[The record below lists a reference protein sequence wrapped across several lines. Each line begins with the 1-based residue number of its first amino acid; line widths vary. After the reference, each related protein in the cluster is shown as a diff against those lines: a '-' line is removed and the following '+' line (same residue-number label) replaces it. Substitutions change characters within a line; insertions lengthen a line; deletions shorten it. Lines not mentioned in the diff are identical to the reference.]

1 MLRMLPRRVAVTA
14 LLLLCC
20 WGGASGQVRGRVPGL
35 PGHVT
40 VDGFDPD
47 RDQLRPVVTAKED
60 NMRVPGSYIVV
71 LRDMSSREE
80 IEAVVRGFRATAGR
94 AGPAFENEVDV
105 ILDQVMTAFVARL
118 SPSALR
124 LMQAIPGV
132 DFIEEDQ
139 IFEKQQAVPWHL
151 DRIDQKDL
159 PVNGQFSATGD
170 GSGVDVYVLDSGIRY
185 SHEEFEGR
193 ASFAG
198 FDAFDPAGTN
208 QGQDIDGHGTHV
220 AALVG
225 GKTYGVARNVQL
237 KSVRVLD
244 EQGRG
249 RGSTIL
255 AGLNYV
261 RMQVNQSPNA
271 RAIAVMSLAGSSMT
285 TVNMAAKELVHTGCA
300 VFAAAGNAARD
311 ACRFSPAGEAEVIT
325 VGGTNA
331 VDGLYRRTVN
341 NRLRGTNYGRCVDI
355 MAPAQEVVSADVT
368 CDTCS
373 RELSGTSQAT
383 PLVAGVAATILQQDN
398 SLTPAQLRMKLLFDA
413 ATNRIDFTP
422 IPDEMK
428 PMTPNKLLYIPQ
440 SSAFTSGVTPTCRT
454 VWSLK
459 SDTADGELATVRCNI
474 NESMMGCSSV
484 SDDGLRAG
492 EFTTALPGDI
502 NVCIAQNGI
511 GGTGVFAMAR
521 CCVWPGSECYFEKS
535 DRSSSQ
541 DGARANIKCER
552 NDGDLLTSCSA
563 ATDTRSI
570 DGARPASARLR
581 FVRLPLRTCIAQ
593 NGDGGNGVEAHATCC
608 KADNMDCKAVWSNRS
623 PNTPKAEVS
632 ATCPTGWVLT
642 GCNAY
647 DWSGH
652 ADGSMPIDNTCI
664 ARKGTQGEGVHAVAI
679 CCRGN

>member
-1 MLRMLPRRVAVTA
+1 MLPRRVLAATA

-20 WGGASGQVRGRVPGL
+20 WEGSNGQVRGRVPGL

-47 RDQLRPVVTAKED
+47 RDRLRPVVTAKED

-71 LRDMSSREE
+71 LKDMSSRED

-208 QGQDIDGHGTHV
+208 QGLDIDGHGTHV

-237 KSVRVLD
+237 RSVRVLD
-244 EQGRG
+244 ENGRG

-261 RMQVNQSPNA
+261 RMQVNQNPNA

-300 VFAAAGNAARD
+300 VFAAAGNANRD

-341 NRLRGTNYGRCVDI
+341 GRLRGTNYGRCVDI
-355 MAPAQEVVSADVT
+355 MAPAQEVISADVA
-368 CDTCS
+368 CDTCN

-383 PLVAGVAATILQQDN
+383 PLVAGVAATMLQQDN

-413 ATNRIDFTP
+413 ARNKIDFTP
-422 IPDEMK
+422 IPDDMK
-428 PMTPNKLLYIPQ
+428 HMTPNKLLYIPQ

-454 VWSLK
+454 VWSIK
-459 SDTADGELATVRCNI
+459 SDVTDGALASVRCNI

-492 EFTTALPGDI
+492 EFTSALPGDI
-502 NVCIAQNGI
+502 NACIAQNGI
-511 GGTGVFAMAR
+511 GGTGVYAMAR

-535 DRSSSQ
+535 ADRSSSQ
-541 DGARANIKCER
+541 DGARVNIKCDR

-623 PNTPKAEVS
+623 PNTPKVEVS

-652 ADGSMPIDNTCI
+652 ADGAMPIDNTCI